1 MGIHSI
7 GLLIEVYHNL
17 GYRRMRRIPTS
28 MMIYAANVCNEGVEM
43 QHPPAHHGYIVHIP
57 EGTIHDSALVAYG

>member
-1 MGIHSI
+1 
-7 GLLIEVYHNL
+7 
-17 GYRRMRRIPTS
+17 MRRIPTS